1 MGWFY
6 GFKLHLIC
14 NDRGDLLNFSLTPGN
29 VDDRQPLYGE
39 KIVKELFGKLFAD
52 KGYISAALF
61 NKLWFDGI
69 HIITTIKKN
78 MKDRYITMNDRIILR
93 KRALIETIN
102 DELKNICQVEHTRHR
117 SLDNFFTN
125 VMAGLIAYSYMPKRP
140 SINVDFEPD
149 AQMFLPF

>member
-1 MGWFY
+1 M
-6 GFKLHLIC
+6 
-14 NDRGDLLNFSLTPGN
+14 NFSLTPEN

-39 KIVKELFGKLFAD
+39 KIVKDLFGKLFAD

-78 MKDRYITMNDRIILR
+78 MKDRYINMNDRIILR

-102 DELKNICQVEHTRHR
+102 HN
-117 SLDNFFTN
+117 
-125 VMAGLIAYSYMPKRP
+125 
-140 SINVDFEPD
+140 
-149 AQMFLPF
+149 